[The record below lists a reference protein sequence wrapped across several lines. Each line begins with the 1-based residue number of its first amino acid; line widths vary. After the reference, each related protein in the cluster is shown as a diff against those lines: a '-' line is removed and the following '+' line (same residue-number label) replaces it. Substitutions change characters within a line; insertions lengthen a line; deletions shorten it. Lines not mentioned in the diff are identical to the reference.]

1 MNESHPCSYCGTQL
15 DQDGNQLHSGLRPWE
30 GQCREYVKAASNV
43 KDRELVELKTKLEA
57 ADRRIQFWQDE
68 RERERQMRRDVCH
81 FAYVPF
87 EPNVCGS
94 EGSHHCSDIERVSCI
109 DCLRVLAIHNPM
121 LKRIENDR

>member
-68 RERERQMRRDVCH
+68 RERNDKCEEM
-81 FAYVPF
+81 FAISRMFHLSLMFV
-87 EPNVCGS
+87 EVKALIIAAISKECRALTVCGFWLYTIP
-94 EGSHHCSDIERVSCI
+94 C
-109 DCLRVLAIHNPM
+109 
-121 LKRIENDR
+121 